1 MGCSFNWTGCSA
13 TNAVIGVR
21 ILYGL
26 PNVDLKGGAVSLR
39 EENNETV
46 GDEIIEKLDGI
57 VRRLDELIRLFK
69 LQRTGEAQIMATLD
83 EVLTDVAAESTQID
97 SLSTLTAGLKQQ
109 LADALAGTTLP
120 PATQAKIDAVFAGVE
135 ANKAKVVTAINTNTA
150 AAAVPVVPAPA
161 PAV

>member
-1 MGCSFNWTGCSA
+1 MQRYERCHRGSNPLRPTK
-13 TNAVIGVR
+13 
-21 ILYGL
+21 
-26 PNVDLKGGAVSLR
+26 VDLKGGAVSLR